1 MVGSR
6 GPAAERWADRHRQKI
21 DKRSTTTGWEIF
33 HLGSFKSLLAHSTV
47 VGPTTYDRAV
57 DTDPELLR
65 EQVDQWRAMS
75 PGERVVVADRLS
87 VDVTRLAIAGIRS
100 RHPDATAAE
109 LVHELARRRYG
120 DEIARPLL
128 PRSPVR

>member
-1 MVGSR
+1 V
-6 GPAAERWADRHRQKI
+6 
-21 DKRSTTTGWEIF
+21 
-33 HLGSFKSLLAHSTV
+33 HSTV